1 MQNSCRGPS
10 QHARRDP
17 TSDVSVTPHFSP
29 ALPSGVDRESQFVA
43 ISMRRSR
50 RERLAAALGSFGARA
65 GGWVSGRRFESVV
78 RYIAHTTLGSCLL
91 FGGQRNSLRGVFKF
105 TKNRRSYATSV
116 HLSCPFS
123 RSKSQPSQIVVRDS
137 RVNSGRRQQAPKRR
151 IQLGSQE
158 ML

>member
-1 MQNSCRGPS
+1 
-10 QHARRDP
+10 
-17 TSDVSVTPHFSP
+17 
-29 ALPSGVDRESQFVA
+29 
-43 ISMRRSR
+43 
-50 RERLAAALGSFGARA
+50 
-65 GGWVSGRRFESVV
+65 VV

-91 FGGQRNSLRGVFKF
+91 FGGQRNSLRGIFKF

-116 HLSCPFS
+116 RLSCPFS
-123 RSKSQPSQIVVRDS
+123 RFKSQPSQIVVRDS